1 MYKDTYKRIEREYEQ
16 KRNLANQHYRE
27 LKESIYASTPRLR
40 EIDVEIAKLGIKSAK
55 LAISASSDGK
65 AISDELKFKIDL
77 LKKEKEEILKKLE
90 VDLKPK
96 YSCDRCQDTGFYTDE
111 NGETHMCSCFKQE
124 LINESYSKS
133 NLYKLKEESFD
144 KVNLELFSNESSN
157 EKYKTSISPRENM
170 KKIIEFSRNFIE
182 NFHSP
187 TQKNLLFTGTPGVG
201 KTFMSSCIANE
212 IINKNYTVL
221 YQTSSLLLNS
231 IFDYKFSK
239 GENSKELYDS
249 LFHVNLLIIDDLGT
263 ENLTAAKFEELFTI
277 INARLITPYTKTII
291 STNLSLEELAQTYDH
306 RILSRLM
313 GHYHILR
320 FYGDDIRLSRKKDHS
335 A

>member
-16 KRNLANQHYRE
+16 KRNIANQKYRD
-27 LKESIYASTPRLR
+27 LKEAIYSSTPRLR
-40 EIDVEIAKLGIKSAK
+40 EIDVEIAKIGIQTAK
-55 LAISASSDGK
+55 LSISVSVD
-65 AISDELKFKIDL
+65 
-77 LKKEKEEILKKLE
+77 KEKTAKELRTKLNSLKAEKEAILNQLE
-90 VDLKPK
+90 VELKPK
-96 YSCDRCQDTGFYTDE
+96 YSCEKCQDTGFYTE
-111 NGETHMCSCFKQE
+111 NGTTHMCPCFKQE

-144 KVNLELFSNESSN
+144 KVNLALFSDVPLP
-157 EKYKTSISPRENM
+157 EKYKTDVSPRENM
-170 KKIIEFSRNFIE
+170 KKIIDFSREFI
-182 NFHSP
+182 NKFDSP
-187 TQKNLLFTGTPGVG
+187 NQKNLLFTGTPGVG

-239 GENSKELYDS
+239 EDNSKELYDS
-249 LFHVNLLIIDDLGT
+249 LFSVNLLIIDDLGT
-263 ENLTAAKFEELFTI
+263 ENLTSAKFEELFTV
-277 INARLITPYTKTII
+277 INSRLITSYTKTII

-313 GHYHILR
+313 GNYNIIR
-320 FYGDDIRLSRKKDHS
+320 FYGDDIRLKKI
-335 A
+335 